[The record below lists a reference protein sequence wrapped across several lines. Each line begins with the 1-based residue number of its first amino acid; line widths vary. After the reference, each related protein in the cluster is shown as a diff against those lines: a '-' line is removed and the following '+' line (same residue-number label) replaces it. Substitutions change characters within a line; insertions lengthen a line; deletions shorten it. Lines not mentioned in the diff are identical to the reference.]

1 MPPGQESSADGELG
15 TWGLASEDSEAP
27 PDTGI
32 PTQDCPPGGVLH
44 QGSHPC
50 AKTVPEG
57 LVLLLTQPGPTGG
70 PTDFEV
76 FGLQP
81 SSAISEVTWLQ
92 YELPSLS
99 ESQLSHP

>member
-1 MPPGQESSADGELG
+1 M
-15 TWGLASEDSEAP
+15 
-27 PDTGI
+27 
-32 PTQDCPPGGVLH
+32 H

-70 PTDFEV
+70 PTDFGSLWFTAQFCYFRSYMV
-76 FGLQP
+76 M
-81 SSAISEVTWLQ
+81 
-92 YELPSLS
+92 YELLSLS

>member
-1 MPPGQESSADGELG
+1 MESLG

-70 PTDFEV
+70 PTDFGSLWFTAQFCYFRSYMV
-76 FGLQP
+76 M
-81 SSAISEVTWLQ
+81 
-92 YELPSLS
+92 YELLSLS